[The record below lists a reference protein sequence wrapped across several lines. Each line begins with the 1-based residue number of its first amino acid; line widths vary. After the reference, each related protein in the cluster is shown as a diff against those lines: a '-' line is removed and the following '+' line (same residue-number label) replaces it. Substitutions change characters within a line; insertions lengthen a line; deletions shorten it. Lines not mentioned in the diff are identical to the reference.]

1 MIDVK
6 SLRGGYGRTMIV
18 SDASFTVDKGTIA
31 AVLGRNGVGKTTL
44 LRLMMGLLPINGGS
58 VHINGHDVTGE
69 AAETRQRHDIAYVSQ
84 EQSVHGNLS
93 VLENLAVVQQ
103 GVKLSAAMKVA
114 RQFLHD
120 EFPTLVDRSHVRASV
135 LSGGQRR
142 LLGLA
147 RALLTDPQ
155 ILLLDEPTLGLQP
168 SLIGDFQERLARIQA
183 ERNLTVLLIEQ
194 RLDFALDLASEAM
207 LMAKGEIREVLSTA
221 ELRSREDLQHEY
233 LGV

>member
-1 MIDVK
+1 
-6 SLRGGYGRTMIV
+6 MIV
-18 SDASFTVDKGTIA
+18 SDATFQVTNGTIA

-44 LRLMMGLLPINGGS
+44 LRLMMGLLPIVGGS
-58 VHINGHDVTGE
+58 VYINGQDLTSE
-69 AAETRQRHDIAYVSQ
+69 PAENRQRHGIAYVSQ

-93 VLENLAVVQQ
+93 VLENLAVVQR
-103 GVKLSAAMKVA
+103 GVKLPQALKVA
-114 RQFLHD
+114 REFLSA
-120 EFPTLVDRSHVRASV
+120 EFPTLQDRSNAKASV

-147 RALLTDPQ
+147 RALLTDPEV
-155 ILLLDEPTLGLQP
+155 LLLDEPTLGLQP
-168 SLIGDFQERLARIQA
+168 SLIGEFQERLARIQA

-194 RLDFALDLASEAM
+194 RLDFALELASQAM
-207 LMAKGEIREVLSTA
+207 LMAKGEIREVLTTA